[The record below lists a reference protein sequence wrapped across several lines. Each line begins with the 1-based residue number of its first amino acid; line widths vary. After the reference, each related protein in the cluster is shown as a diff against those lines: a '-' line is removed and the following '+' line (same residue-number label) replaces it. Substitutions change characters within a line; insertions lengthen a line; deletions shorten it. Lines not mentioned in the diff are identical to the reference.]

1 MERYGPEVNES
12 DALAL
17 VVAVEAQDGRTGGQ
31 WRSTPVDD
39 RGWVFGA
46 IGVRS
51 NRGYAVT
58 PAGRIGAYLIS
69 MTSAADA
76 LERLAALPE
85 PNRSAGPEDAE
96 SAEALVAA
104 ALARLGVHEPVQW
117 RHDDITDLGWLFTM
131 QDASRPLRFVVT
143 RAGQVALCPGQD
155 ASGVATAQELA
166 ARAAHRIPVADLVW

>member
-1 MERYGPEVNES
+1 MIES

-31 WRSTPVDD
+31 WRITPVDN

-46 IGVRS
+46 VGVRS

-58 PAGRIGAYLIS
+58 PTGRIGAYLIS
-69 MTSAADA
+69 TTSAADA

-85 PNRSAGPEDAE
+85 PNRSAGPDDVASAE
-96 SAEALVAA
+96 SLLTA
-104 ALARLGVHEPVQW
+104 ALAQLGVQEPIQW
-117 RHDDITDLGWLFTM
+117 RHDDITDLGWLFTA
-131 QDASRPLRFVVT
+131 QSASRPLRFVVT

-155 ASGVATAQELA
+155 VTGSATAQELT
-166 ARAAHRIPVADLVW
+166 ARAAHRIPVADLVG